1 MLLKTLQDSQ
11 EERPTHAEPKFV
23 IKNIC
28 NEIANM
34 KAYSNNNVWV
44 PSTKDVGWIHRVLG
58 EVVMMD
64 KIFSTKMISM
74 NNPPSQTGP
83 SLEVASRLYVEDKK
97 IDKHKCFVV
106 TITRVRVFIA
116 MAVRHTVKCLNC

>member
-11 EERPTHAEPKFV
+11 EERPTHAEPKF
-23 IKNIC
+23 IINKIC

-34 KAYSNNNVWV
+34 KAYSNNNVSV

-74 NNPPSQTGP
+74 NNPSRQTGP
-83 SLEVASRLYVEDKK
+83 SLEVASRLYV
-97 IDKHKCFVV
+97 
-106 TITRVRVFIA
+106 
-116 MAVRHTVKCLNC
+116 